1 MAVAALRTESS
12 ARMIGTFPL
21 RFPVMPHLFVDISAH
36 GFGHLAQ
43 TAPVLEALAD
53 LLPDLR
59 LTIRTGLPLTQLQ
72 QRIAHLF
79 SHIEAASDVSFLMHD
94 AVRVDRDASAA
105 AYRNCH
111 ADWPA
116 RVAREADEL
125 ERMAPDLVLANIS
138 ALPLAGAQRAGLPA
152 IALCSLNWADQFA
165 FLFAGTDW
173 ADPIRRQL
181 HEAYAGADFFLRC
194 VPAAPMPALANV
206 RDLPPIART
215 GQSDRAVLAGRLGV
229 RSGQRMVLVGMG
241 GIDFALPIAHW
252 PCNDELLWLV
262 REPLPVA
269 RPDVVCYRDLGWHFS
284 DVLASVDAVVT
295 KPGYGMFVESAAVG
309 TPVLF
314 LRREDWP
321 EQDALIDWLCR
332 EAVCGEIDAASFE
345 RGDLHAALH
354 RLWRAPRRRVA
365 ANGAAA
371 AAAILAEKLRPGRRS
386 A

>member
-1 MAVAALRTESS
+1 
-12 ARMIGTFPL
+12 
-21 RFPVMPHLFVDISAH
+21 MPHLFADISAH

-43 TAPVLEALAD
+43 TGPVLEALGA

-59 LTIRTGLPLTQLQ
+59 LTIRSGLPAAQLQ
-72 QRIAHLF
+72 LRITHPFAH
-79 SHIEAASDVSFLMHD
+79 IAASSDVSFLMYD
-94 AVRVDRDASAA
+94 AIRLDREASAS
-105 AYRNCH
+105 AYRSFH

-116 RVAREADEL
+116 RVAAEAEL
-125 ERMAPDLVLANIS
+125 LSALAPDLVLANVS
-138 ALPLAGAQRAGLPA
+138 ALPLAGARQAGIPA
-152 IALCSLNWADQFA
+152 VALCSLNWADQFA
-165 FLFAGTDW
+165 FLFEGETW
-173 ADPIRRQL
+173 ARPIYEQL
-181 HEAYAGADFFLRC
+181 QAAYAAADAFLRC
-194 VPAAPMPALANV
+194 TPAAAMPNLPNIV
-206 RDLPPIART
+206 DLPPMARR
-215 GQSDRAVLAGRLGV
+215 GQADRKALAARIGLADE
-229 RSGQRMVLVGMG
+229 RMVLIGMG
-241 GIDFALPIAHW
+241 GVDFDLPVAGW
-252 PCNDELLWLV
+252 PTMQGVRWLV
-262 REPLPVA
+262 RDPLPVS